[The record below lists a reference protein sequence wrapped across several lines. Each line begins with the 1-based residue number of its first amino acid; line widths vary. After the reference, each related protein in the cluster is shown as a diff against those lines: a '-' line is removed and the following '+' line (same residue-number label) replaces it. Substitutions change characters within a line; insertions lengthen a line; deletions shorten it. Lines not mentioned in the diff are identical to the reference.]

1 MEQPENNDEV
11 IKGDLN
17 LKYPATGKVITRRHA
32 ELVKTN
38 DGKND
43 NNTTA
48 KKGGSKN
55 RKTMVEQPG
64 MNPEW
69 HHMFG
74 AMESSSV
81 ANGKGQTRISSCKYT
96 KT

>member
-1 MEQPENNDEV
+1 MEKPGNNDEV
-11 IKGDLN
+11 IKGDLK

-55 RKTMVEQPG
+55 RKTMVEQPHG
-64 MNPEW
+64 EYLDDQMLL
-69 HHMFG
+69 
-74 AMESSSV
+74 
-81 ANGKGQTRISSCKYT
+81 CKLPSATTPAWFLLYFF
-96 KT
+96 

>member
-32 ELVKTN
+32 ELVRTN

-43 NNTTA
+43 GNATA

-55 RKTMVEQPG
+55 RKSMVEQPG
-64 MNPEW
+64 MVSRQSNDF
-69 HHMFG
+69 M
-74 AMESSSV
+74 
-81 ANGKGQTRISSCKYT
+81 
-96 KT
+96 